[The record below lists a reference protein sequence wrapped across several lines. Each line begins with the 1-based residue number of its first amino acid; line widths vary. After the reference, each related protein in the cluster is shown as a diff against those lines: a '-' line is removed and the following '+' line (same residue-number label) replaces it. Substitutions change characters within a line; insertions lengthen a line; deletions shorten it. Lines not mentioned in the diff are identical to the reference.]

1 MDSSQSSCNA
11 PRGPGVVCGDCA
23 WGGGFVVTAPGRLG
37 AVCGDRVLGRLGL
50 LAVTVLARL
59 GACLW

>member
-1 MDSSQSSCNA
+1 MRPGPLGSSA
-11 PRGPGVVCGDCA
+11 VIVLG
-23 WGGGFVVTAPGRLG
+23 GGGFVVTAPGRLG